1 MLTKTSLSEPQ
12 DRRSFNSKT
21 DNGAGKERIYRTRRM
36 RFFCTVSFLM
46 YAAIAGRAQD
56 LSAGYAK
63 ADITPAEPVMM
74 GGYDLR
80 GAPSDGIHGND
91 RLYARA
97 LVFEASGVRLA
108 FVE

>member
-1 MLTKTSLSEPQ
+1 
-12 DRRSFNSKT
+12 
-21 DNGAGKERIYRTRRM
+21 M

-56 LSAGYAK
+56 LRAGYAK

-80 GAPSDGIHGND
+80 GAPSDGIHFRRRSSIPYDGCNPTL
-91 RLYARA
+91 RTWVQKNRRRRTYRSQIPAHRAARA
-97 LVFEASGVRLA
+97 HTCPHMPTDGVHAL
-108 FVE
+108 